1 MKLLRLTVVVGLAV
15 ASLISAA
22 QFDGDADALLTDVEH
37 DISRWNDLGRGAG
50 GTERQDLKQEMGD
63 RLNRF
68 SNTFGRGFGSMGAAP
83 AMGGPHRS
91 LVYRAIRTLDQA
103 ALVDPDDYDLA
114 SSIAAAYIAV
124 AQVQGHPSHPNMGFT
139 QESAGTYA
147 KATRILARIQR
158 QQPNH
163 GRSRQLMSQARTS
176 VYAYSRYPWYQPE
189 VFMLMNLGDKEPGAP
204 LREDPK
210 NDANYGG
217 AVKRPPRTGALGQ
230 LVEEVVQAE
239 GEEILGAF
247 GATPPSSAGIDLQD
261 VHSRHTTVQGRA
273 EEIWTSAEE
282 LHDSLA
288 SEGGLR
294 AEAIRYLA
302 RLQVFMEEA
311 TAALEASDAGRA
323 KANLTRAEYEITRLG
338 KIVGVRP

>member
-1 MKLLRLTVVVGLAV
+1 MKLLRLTVVVGLAISGLLL
-15 ASLISAA
+15 ASPV
-22 QFDGDADALLTDVEH
+22 DGDADQLLTDVDD
-37 DISRWNDLGRGAG
+37 DISRWNSLGRNG
-50 GTERQDLKQEMGD
+50 GDAERQDVKQEMGG
-63 RLNRF
+63 RLNQF
-68 SNTFGRGFGSMGAAP
+68 SNTFGRGFGSMGAAR

-114 SSIAAAYIAV
+114 SSVAAAYIAV
-124 AQVQGHPSHPNMGFT
+124 AQVQGHPSHPNMGLA

-158 QQPNH
+158 QEPNH

-210 NDANYGG
+210 HDANYGG
-217 AVKRPPRTGALGQ
+217 AVKRTPRAGALGQ

-261 VHSRHTTVQGRA
+261 LQRRHATDQGKT
-273 EEIWTSAEE
+273 EEIWTSAED
-282 LHDSLA
+282 LHNNLA

-294 AEAIRYLA
+294 SEAIRYLA
-302 RLQVFMEEA
+302 RLQIFMEEA

-323 KANLTRAEYEITRLG
+323 KANLTRAEYEISRLG
-338 KIVGVRP
+338 KLVGVRP